1 VPGGVQVVVLI
12 INTLGIKAGTLL
24 SDGDD
29 GIDARVRV
37 QKVAYLL
44 KRLGYDI
51 GFEFDLYYH
60 GPYSSEL
67 ARVIEGLAMLGNRYI
82 SELAE
87 DCGGSNY
94 NTIKS
99 TIELLGRYPT
109 DVLEVASTIRSILD
123 APDYRGDLDGAVD
136 HVRFLKPWID
146 DNTINNALSL
156 LRNLGL
162 LGESPINP
170 NQSGSQS

>member
-1 VPGGVQVVVLI
+1 VIALI
-12 INTLGIKAGTLL
+12 INTLGIRASTLL

-44 KRLGYDI
+44 KRLGYGI

-67 ARVIEGLAMLGNRYI
+67 ARVIEGLAMLGDRYI

-87 DCGGSNY
+87 DYCSGNY

-99 TIELLGRYPT
+99 IIKLLGQYPT
-109 DVLEVASTIRSILD
+109 DILEVASTIRSILD
-123 APDYRGDLDGAVD
+123 APDYRGDLNGAID
-136 HVRFLKPWID
+136 HVKFLKPWVGGD
-146 DNTINNALSL
+146 TINSALSL
-156 LRNLGL
+156 LRSLGL

-170 NQSGSQS
+170 SQGGT

>member
-1 VPGGVQVVVLI
+1 VPGGAQITALI
-12 INTLGIKAGTLL
+12 INTLGIRAGTLL

-37 QKVAYLL
+37 QKVAYLI
-44 KRLGYDI
+44 KRLGYDV

-67 ARVIEGLAMLGNRYI
+67 ARVIEGLAMLGGRYI

-99 TIELLGRYPT
+99 IIGQLSQYPT
-109 DVLEVASTIRSILD
+109 DVLEVASTIRSLLD
-123 APDYRGDLDGAVD
+123 APDYRGDLNGVID
-136 HVRFLKPWID
+136 HVKFLKPWVD
-146 DNTINNALSL
+146 DNTINNALNL
-156 LRNLGL
+156 LRSLGL
-162 LGESPINP
+162 LGGSLISPS
-170 NQSGSQS
+170 QGGS

>member
-1 VPGGVQVVVLI
+1 VPGGVQIAALI
-12 INTLGIKAGTLL
+12 INTLGIRVGTLL

-44 KRLGYDI
+44 KRLGYDV

-67 ARVIEGLAMLGNRYI
+67 ARVIEGLAMLGSRYI
-82 SELAE
+82 SGLAE

-94 NTIKS
+94 NTIRS
-99 TIELLGRYPT
+99 IIELLNQYPT

-123 APDYRGDLDGAVD
+123 APDYRGDLNGAID
-136 HVRFLKPWID
+136 HVKFLKPWVG
-146 DNTINNALSL
+146 DNTINNALNL
-156 LRNLGL
+156 LRSLGL
-162 LGESPINP
+162 LSEGITNP
-170 NQSGSQS
+170 SQGGS

>member
-1 VPGGVQVVVLI
+1 VPSGVQIVALI
-12 INTLGIKAGTLL
+12 INTLGIKANTLL

-37 QKVAYLL
+37 QKVAYLI

-99 TIELLGRYPT
+99 IIGQLNQYPT

-123 APDYRGDLDGAVD
+123 SPDYRGDLDGTID
-136 HVRFLKPWID
+136 HVKFLKPWVD
-146 DNTINNALSL
+146 DNTINNALNL
-156 LRNLGL
+156 LRSLGL
-162 LGESPINP
+162 LDESLINP
-170 NQSGSQS
+170 SQGGA

>member
-1 VPGGVQVVVLI
+1 VPSSIQVIALI
-12 INTLGIKAGTLL
+12 INTLGIKTGTLL

-44 KRLGYDI
+44 KRLGYNI

-67 ARVIEGLAMLGNRYI
+67 ARVIEGLAMLGGRYI
-82 SELAE
+82 NELAE

-94 NTIKS
+94 NTIKN
-99 TIELLGRYPT
+99 IIKLLSQYPT
-109 DVLEVASTIRSILD
+109 EVLEVASTIRSILD
-123 APDYRGDLDGAVD
+123 APDYRGDLDGVID
-136 HVRFLKPWID
+136 HVKFLKPWVD
-146 DNTINNALSL
+146 GNTINSSLNL
-156 LRNLGL
+156 LRSLGL
-162 LGESPINP
+162 LDERPINP
-170 NQSGSQS
+170 SQGNS

>member
-1 VPGGVQVVVLI
+1 MPGGAQITALI
-12 INTLGIKAGTLL
+12 INTLGIRAGTLL

-37 QKVAYLL
+37 QKVAYLI
-44 KRLGYDI
+44 KRLGYDV

-67 ARVIEGLAMLGNRYI
+67 ARVIEGLAMLGGRYI

-99 TIELLGRYPT
+99 IIGQLSQYPT
-109 DVLEVASTIRSILD
+109 DVLEVASTIRSLLD
-123 APDYRGDLDGAVD
+123 APDYRGDLNGVID
-136 HVRFLKPWID
+136 HVKFLKPWVD
-146 DNTINNALSL
+146 DNTINNALNL
-156 LRNLGL
+156 LRSLGL
-162 LGESPINP
+162 LGGSLISPS
-170 NQSGSQS
+170 QGGS

>member
-1 VPGGVQVVVLI
+1 MPGGVQITALI

-37 QKVAYLL
+37 QKVAYLI

-67 ARVIEGLAMLGNRYI
+67 ARVIEGLAMLGSRYI

-99 TIELLGRYPT
+99 IIELLNQYPT
-109 DVLEVASTIRSILD
+109 DVLEVASTIRSLLD
-123 APDYRGDLDGAVD
+123 APDYRGDLNGVID
-136 HVRFLKPWID
+136 HVKFLKPWVD
-146 DNTINNALSL
+146 DNTINNALNL
-156 LRNLGL
+156 LRSLGL
-162 LGESPINP
+162 LGGSLISPS
-170 NQSGSQS
+170 QGSS

>member
-1 VPGGVQVVVLI
+1 VPSGVQITALI

-37 QKVAYLL
+37 QKVAYLI
-44 KRLGYDI
+44 KRLGYDV

-67 ARVIEGLAMLGNRYI
+67 ARVIEGLAMLGGRYI

-99 TIELLGRYPT
+99 IIELLNQYPT

-123 APDYRGDLDGAVD
+123 APDYRGDLNGAID
-136 HVRFLKPWID
+136 HVKFLKPWVD

-156 LRNLGL
+156 LRSLGL
-162 LGESPINP
+162 LGESLISPS
-170 NQSGSQS
+170 QGGS